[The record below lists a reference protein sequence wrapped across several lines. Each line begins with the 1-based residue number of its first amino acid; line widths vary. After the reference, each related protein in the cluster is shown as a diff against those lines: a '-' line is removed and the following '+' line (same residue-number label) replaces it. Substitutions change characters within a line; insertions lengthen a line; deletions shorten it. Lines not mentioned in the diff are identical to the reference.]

1 MESLPPHRTFYDA
14 ERRRLWLFGQRCH
27 HGATGVLLTGVAV
40 AGLGANR
47 LKSASLVVTLA
58 ATGSVLM
65 LHDWKDRQ
73 IWFERGWGTQP

>member
-1 MESLPPHRTFYDA
+1 MESLPRPGLSTTPNA
-14 ERRRLWLFGQRCH
+14 GVCGSWQRCH

-47 LKSASLVVTLA
+47 RKSAGVVTLA

-65 LHDWKDRQ
+65 MHDWKDRQ

>member
-1 MESLPPHRTFYDA
+1 MESLPPTRTFYDA

-27 HGATGVLLTGVAV
+27 HGATGVLLAGVAV

-47 LKSASLVVTLA
+47 LKSAGVVTLA

-65 LHDWKDRQ
+65 MHDWKDRQ